1 MFFCNFG
8 SFFGRARGIFQT
20 LLIAID
26 TYYKIAILQKIH
38 TLSNTIQF
46 HQRSLGVIH
55 LVIAQNFPENLKF
68 FSP

>member
-8 SFFGRARGIFQT
+8 SFFGRALVIFQT

-38 TLSNTIQF
+38 ALSNTIQF
-46 HQRSLGVIH
+46 HERSLGVIH
-55 LVIAQNFPENLKF
+55 LVFAQNFPENLKF
-68 FSP
+68 FSH